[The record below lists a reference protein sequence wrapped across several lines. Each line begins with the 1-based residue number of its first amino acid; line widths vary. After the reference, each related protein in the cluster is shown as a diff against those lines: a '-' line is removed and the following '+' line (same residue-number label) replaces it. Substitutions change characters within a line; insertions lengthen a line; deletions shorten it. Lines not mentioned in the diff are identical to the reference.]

1 MYRIILLIGALLLTV
16 IYFAISEPAK
26 GEAKLAYKNYFS
38 WTDANII
45 NHSQAYVDES
55 ISKLKAYA
63 SKIDSKLLGL
73 ESKQI
78 QAQQGLKNYAFNLK
92 QLNSKNADMINE
104 YKTLQMLD
112 GVKNQPQLKEI
123 KSTILRLDSKISTYQ
138 KKQSLLKGSMT
149 RTSEMIDST
158 YATKAMVEQKI
169 DEMDLIRDEMLLN
182 GSSIIDSIDLES
194 ISELLANVEALSNH
208 FERKSLDNIIE
219 KGFVPQDRDKRF
231 EEILRNEG
239 LTVSISNLSE
249 LEDQAL

>member
-1 MYRIILLIGALLLTV
+1 MNKLLLVIGAIFLGIV
-16 IYFAISEPAK
+16 YFNLSEPAK
-26 GEAKLAYKNYFS
+26 GEAKLAYKNHFT
-38 WTDANII
+38 WTDSNIV

-55 ISKLKAYA
+55 ISKLRSYQ

-92 QLNSKNADMINE
+92 QLKSKNADMISE
-104 YKTLQMLD
+104 YKMLQMLD
-112 GVKNQPQLKEI
+112 EVKNHPQLKEI

-138 KKQSLLKGSMT
+138 KKQSLLQGSMT

-182 GSSIIDSIDLES
+182 GSSVMDSIDLES
-194 ISELLANVEALSNH
+194 ISELLANVESLSNH

-219 KGFVPQDRDKRF
+219 KGFVPQDRDERF

-239 LTVSISNLSE
+239 LTLPTSNLSE
-249 LEDQAL
+249 LEERAS